1 MLRNDSVQ
9 SNPEQVYLDYHNDGL
24 LDIFIGIG
32 VFIIGLGLLTDI
44 PYVFFATLPAIW
56 LPAWRDAKKRYTA
69 PRMKYIR
76 FTEAQRMA
84 MKTKALLTG
93 LLLAGV
99 VVFLAGALVPVLW
112 SRSTGLL
119 PLWLQSFIQEHFWL
133 LPVVF
138 GAGILSLLAWLY
150 HLNRYFVYAALTLG
164 IFTIAST
171 FSAPF
176 WLMFALTG
184 ISIALLGMMVFLRFV
199 RTYPVEKD
207 L

>member
-9 SNPEQVYLDYHNDGL
+9 TNPQQDCLYYHDDGL

-32 VFIIGLGLLTDI
+32 VFIIGLGMLTDI

-56 LPAWRDAKKRYTA
+56 LPTWRDAKKRYTA
-69 PRMKYIR
+69 LRMKYIR

-84 MKTKALLTG
+84 GKTRAPLTG

-99 VVFLAGALVPVLW
+99 LVFLAGALAAVLW
-112 SRSTGLL
+112 SRSNGLL
-119 PLWLQSFIQEHFWL
+119 PLWLQRFIQEYFWL
-133 LPVVF
+133 LPGVF
-138 GAGILSLLAWLY
+138 GAGVLSLFAWLY
-150 HLNRYFVYAALTLG
+150 HLKRYFVYAALTLG

-171 FSAPF
+171 LSAPF
-176 WLMFALTG
+176 MLGIALTG
-184 ISIALLGMMVFLRFV
+184 ISIALIGLLVFLRFI